1 MSQTCT
7 LLPSPRVAA
16 AVLKAATYSPTAVVV
31 QDAAGAVYAL
41 DRLTAAQADDP
52 DLTVLADHATALD
65 VIACAGGRVSGG
77 AKMLTALLGQQHA
90 RGLL

>member
-1 MSQTCT
+1 MSQTGI
-7 LLPSPRVAA
+7 LLPAPRVTA
-16 AVLKAATYSPTAVVV
+16 AVLEAATYSHTAVVV

-52 DLTVLADHATALD
+52 DLTVLADHAAALD
-65 VIACAGGRVSGG
+65 FIAMAGGRISAG
-77 AKMLTALLGQQHA
+77 AKMLTALLGQQYT